1 MPAPPKPKLNL
12 MVASTV
18 YHFEDHLRQ
27 ICGVLTGF
35 GYEVWNSHIGT
46 IRVHPMRSNEENCI
60 AAARECDAFL
70 GIIRP
75 FYGSGIIGPRSI
87 THGECLE
94 AIRRKKPRWFLVH
107 RDVTFARHL
116 LKPYL
121 YNADGSRAAFEFK
134 KTSVMDDVRAI
145 ELYDD
150 SIQSAVPPADRK
162 GHWAQE
168 FYRVEEA
175 FDYINFQFKDAERVR
190 GICEDMAKP

>member
-1 MPAPPKPKLNL
+1 MPAPPKLKL

-18 YHFEDHLRQ
+18 YHFEDQLRQ
-27 ICGVLTGF
+27 ICGILTGF

-46 IRVHPMRSNEENCI
+46 IRVHPGLSNQENCV

-75 FYGSGIIGPRSI
+75 FYGSGIIGAHSI
-87 THGECLE
+87 THEECLE
-94 AIRRKKPRWFLVH
+94 AIRQQKPRWFLVH
-107 RDVTFARHL
+107 RDVTFARQL

-121 YNADGSRAAFEFK
+121 YNADGSRTAFQFK
-134 KTSVMDDVRAI
+134 ETCVMDDIRVV

-150 SIQSAVPPADRK
+150 SVQSAVPAADRK

-168 FYRVEEA
+168 FYLLEEA
-175 FDYINFQFKDAERVR
+175 LLYVDSQFKDAERVR
-190 GICEDMAKP
+190 RICQEMALP